1 MTIQSTQQNQQMH
14 VRELY
19 SSRYSSPTC
28 FNCCCGHHQGN

>member
-14 VRELY
+14 VHEL
-19 SSRYSSPTC
+19 YSSPTC